1 MKHGRR
7 LRIWQYFHNETC
19 TNSQNFLQS
28 ILCECY
34 VFKVA
39 VTAVGLGGIIIG
51 SIANTYGWPW
61 GSLEERFGNVFTQGD
76 TLLIPIAVSECGFVE
91 RLANVFGQGDTLLIP
106 IAVSER
112 GFVERLA
119 NVFGQGDTLLIPI
132 AVSERGLVERLA
144 NVFGQGDALLIP
156 TAVSERG
163 LVERLADVF
172 THGTPRHD
180 SYLVHH
186 ALDQVPYQSYFLDLY
201 VISGAPLTG
210 PCLMDESLV
219 LRLESL
225 IICCAK
231 WH

>member
-1 MKHGRR
+1 MV
-7 LRIWQYFHNETC
+7 
-19 TNSQNFLQS
+19 
-28 ILCECY
+28 CECY

-61 GSLEERFGNVFTQGD
+61 GSLEERSGNVFTQGD
-76 TLLIPIAVSECGFVE
+76 TLLIPIAVSE
-91 RLANVFGQGDTLLIP
+91 
-106 IAVSER
+106 R
-112 GFVERLA
+112 GF
-119 NVFGQGDTLLIPI
+119 
-132 AVSERGLVERLA
+132 VERLA

-186 ALDQVPYQSYFLDLY
+186 ALD
-201 VISGAPLTG
+201 
-210 PCLMDESLV
+210 
-219 LRLESL
+219 
-225 IICCAK
+225 
-231 WH
+231 